1 MQDLF
6 KRYMDGQFYK
16 IKQNKQKEN
25 FVISVSVK
33 ILPNQTTWFFLN
45 SYDSEMKFVSPE
57 SCNTSDCFS
66 ILIFPSDLYPA
77 PLVSTL
83 VNVGL

>member
-45 SYDSEMKFVSPE
+45 LYDSEMKFVSPE